1 MGSTTSSTSCTRNA
15 RSCTGTWARAWRR
28 ASSPRL
34 AKTWRRWRKTTR
46 RWASK
51 PRRARARKRVMATSS
66 EQAPAEEM
74 HDGGAHLDRKFQ
86 FASCELNV
94 EQECVFHTETV
105 CVFTVDQRPACFL
118 RRMSVCFPRRP
129 TVVHSHNNTD

>member
-1 MGSTTSSTSCTRNA
+1 MG
-15 RSCTGTWARAWRR
+15 
-28 ASSPRL
+28 
-34 AKTWRRWRKTTR
+34 WRRWRKTTR

-74 HDGGAHLDRKFQ
+74 HDGGAHLDRKLL

-94 EQECVFHTETV
+94 EKPCVFPHSRSTACTLATQDV
-105 CVFTVDQRPACFL
+105 SVLPTKTHCCSLAVFFGSGLAE
-118 RRMSVCFPRRP
+118 
-129 TVVHSHNNTD
+129 HGW